1 MTTAFTAMPEKI
13 TTSTMRFLE
22 DMMAGTYA
30 NDGRLS
36 IGRLAQKGQM
46 SDFFPLIPTF
56 SPGGRRGFLCGA
68 AREMV

>member
-30 NDGRLS
+30 ND
-36 IGRLAQKGQM
+36 ATM
-46 SDFFPLIPTF
+46 SMRMRATGTTAELI
-56 SPGGRRGFLCGA
+56 
-68 AREMV
+68 